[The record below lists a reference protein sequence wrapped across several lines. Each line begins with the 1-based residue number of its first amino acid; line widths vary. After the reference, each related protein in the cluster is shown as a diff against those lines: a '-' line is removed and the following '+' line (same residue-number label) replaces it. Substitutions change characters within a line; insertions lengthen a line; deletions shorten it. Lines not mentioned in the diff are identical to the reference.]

1 VSDSSETLAQPVS
14 VRRRSRRAQT
24 RALVVAALLC
34 ALLAALAWVRIPL
47 PFTPVP
53 LTLQVFVVCLAALLL
68 PPAEVAM
75 AMGVYLLLGAAGV
88 PVFSGG
94 TGGLGVLLG
103 PTGGYLL
110 GFVVGAFL
118 GSAVRVS
125 MLDFGR
131 PTLAS
136 DVAAVTVT
144 IVGIYGLGW
153 VQLMLVTQITPLAAF
168 MAGVVPFT
176 VTDIIKAAAAIGVA
190 RMLRRTGVV

>member
-1 VSDSSETLAQPVS
+1 VSDSTETLAPRIPAQ
-14 VRRRSRRAQT
+14 RRSRRDHT

-34 ALLAALAWVRIPL
+34 ALLAALAWVKIPL

-53 LTLQVFVVCLAALLL
+53 LTLQVFVVCLAALVL

-110 GFVVGAFL
+110 GFFVGAFL
-118 GSAVRVS
+118 GSAARAG
-125 MLDFGR
+125 MLYVGR
-131 PTLAS
+131 STLAS
-136 DVAAVTVT
+136 DIAAVTLA
-144 IVGIYGLGW
+144 ILGIYSLGW
-153 VQLMLVTQITPLAAF
+153 VQLMLVARMTPAAAF
-168 MAGVVPFT
+168 VAGVAPFIIAD
-176 VTDIIKAAAAIGVA
+176 VIKAGVA
-190 RMLRRTGVV
+190 IAVARTLRRTGVV